1 MSLFLAK
8 KLDSVLTTL
17 QLNFFRNYISTTL
30 AKIWDTFSGT
40 ASDGF
45 PKSKFVTFSHSS
57 NWNNPSLVRLML
69 LTKLFLYCSLTVK
82 VSMYDI

>member
-17 QLNFFRNYISTTL
+17 QLNFLRNYISTTL

-45 PKSKFVTFSHSS
+45 PKSKFVTFYTPQIEIIPV
-57 NWNNPSLVRLML
+57 WFVWC
-69 LTKLFLYCSLTVK
+69 Y
-82 VSMYDI
+82 